1 MNHAVNRTAMT
12 EYIKVNFPLTEEDYK
27 TGNGE
32 GMWVLVDHETKR
44 AHDEDAMGGRYYG
57 ILDNDSLYYPGLEAG
72 TVFPF
77 EMRGEN
83 RPVADYHGF
92 LEQLTKLT
100 PEGKNLL
107 FLHIQAEAICEPED
121 DGPLCGKCQYCG
133 DKYSFPEPNDLLEAD
148 PENPLL
154 KHFYCCCGD
163 CERYG
168 KDITNLGIYECKHFD
183 EL

>member
-12 EYIKVNFPLTEEDYK
+12 EYIKVNFPLTEEDYIN
-27 TGNGE
+27 GNGE
-32 GMWVLVDHETKR
+32 GMWVLVDHDTKK
-44 AHDEDAMGGRYYG
+44 AHDEDAIGGRYYG
-57 ILDNDSLYYPGLEAG
+57 ILGNDSLSYPGLEAG

-100 PEGKNLL
+100 PEGKELL
-107 FLHIQAEAICEPED
+107 ILKIQAEAVYKPDYE
-121 DGPLCGKCQYCG
+121 GPLCGRCQYCG
-133 DKYSFPEPNDLLEAD
+133 DKYSFPEPNDLLEFD
-148 PENPLL
+148 PDNPLL
-154 KHFYCCCGD
+154 KHIYCCCGD
-163 CERYG
+163 CDLYG
-168 KDITNLGIYECKHFD
+168 KDITNLGIYECKHFN